1 MKRIHI
7 ALLGLLIGMLPDAHG
22 TTVGFGTLGTV
33 RTFNDESGAL
43 LGTANSLVL
52 VGNFLS
58 ETFTFNPLVSI
69 ATNVQA
75 ITTIG
80 GWKQFGLDA
89 DTGATDPGVVLPGI
103 TITSAGKLTGTVADT
118 NAGLR
123 QAGYFNGKNLYLW
136 VFNAASV
143 SSATQMGIFRS
154 PDAAQ
159 AWIFATAGTV
169 GDSITYS
176 VSTSGAPNV
185 NPIGLA
191 GTTSGTQ
198 LRLVSA
204 VPEPSVLALGG
215 MAALGMLASR
225 KRGMKK

>member
-1 MKRIHI
+1 MKRIYI
-7 ALLGLLIGMLPDAHG
+7 ALLGILIGIAPDVCA
-22 TTVGFGTLGTV
+22 TTVGFGTLGSV
-33 RTFNDESGAL
+33 RTFNDESGVL
-43 LGTANSLVL
+43 LGTSNSLVL

-80 GWKQFGLDA
+80 GWKQLGLDA
-89 DTGATDPGVVLPGI
+89 DTSLTNTGVVLPGI
-103 TITSAGKLTGTVADT
+103 TITSAGKMTGNLAD
-118 NAGLR
+118 NNSGPR
-123 QAGYFNGKNLYLW
+123 QAGYFNGKNMYLW

-154 PDAAQ
+154 SDAAQ
-159 AWIFATAGTV
+159 AWIFGTSGTV
-169 GDSITYS
+169 GDNITYS
-176 VSTSGAPNV
+176 VSTSGAPTV
-185 NPIGLA
+185 SPIGST

-198 LRLVSA
+198 LKLASA
-204 VPEPSVLALGG
+204 VPEPSVFALGG